1 MSTTFKN
8 IFALLSMLL
17 LSSCASTYTPQ
28 STFPGFNGY
37 FDTQL
42 GENIFQVGFQ
52 GDGYDSRG
60 RVTDL
65 ALLRSAEVALQN
77 GFAYFVIANMADN
90 SSGANYVAPTTTQAT
105 ATIVGNTGYGTAT
118 TYGGQSFFFT
128 YPNTTNTIVCFKE
141 KPAIQGLV
149 YEAKF
154 VVASLKAKHGIK

>member
-1 MSTTFKN
+1 MSTISKN
-8 IFALLSMLL
+8 IFALLTTLL

-28 STFPGFNGY
+28 SRFPGFNGY

-52 GDGYDSRG
+52 GDGYDSRV

-90 SSGANYVAPTTTQAT
+90 SSGANFVTPTTTQSMET
-105 ATIVGNTGYGTAT
+105 SVGNTAYGTAT
-118 TYGGQSFFFT
+118 TYGGQSFFIT

-141 KPAIQGLV
+141 KPSIQGLV
-149 YEAKF
+149 YEAQF
-154 VVASLKAKHGIK
+154 VAASLKAKYGIK